1 MVCDIFNRR
10 LYDKL
15 EYANNVYAKLIYKT
29 LFPVSD
35 ALYLE
40 TKEHFRL
47 PPEGDGNALLFQDTE
62 HPKREKEF
70 CKSALRIRCLRIPAC
85 RISGG

>member
-47 PPEGDGNALLFQDTE
+47 PPEGE
-62 HPKREKEF
+62 
-70 CKSALRIRCLRIPAC
+70 
-85 RISGG
+85 

>member
-47 PPEGDGNALLFQDTE
+47 PPEGEWKPMPLSPQWW
-62 HPKREKEF
+62 
-70 CKSALRIRCLRIPAC
+70 
-85 RISGG
+85 GGE